1 MIPKMNILSTQ
12 KCKIHSFP
20 FEVLYF
26 KLGIEIHEEEVIT
39 TTWKRDISELTP
51 FCEIS
56 CKTGTHPNSIDF
68 CNNWGVSLFY
78 LFYFFPMGM
87 M

>member
-1 MIPKMNILSTQ
+1 MLQ
-12 KCKIHSFP
+12 
-20 FEVLYF
+20 
-26 KLGIEIHEEEVIT
+26 EEVIT

-51 FCEIS
+51 FSEMS
-56 CKTGTHPNSIDF
+56 CKIGTHPNFIEF
-68 CNNWGVSLFY
+68 CNNWDVSLFY